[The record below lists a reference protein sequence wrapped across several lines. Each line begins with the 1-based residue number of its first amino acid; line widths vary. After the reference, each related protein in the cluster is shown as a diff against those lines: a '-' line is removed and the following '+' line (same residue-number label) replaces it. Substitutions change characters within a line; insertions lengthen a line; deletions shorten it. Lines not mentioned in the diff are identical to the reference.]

1 MKFYFLISFLI
12 SLIKIIIS
20 KENDN
25 LLVFKFKTLYQQKV
39 KEDSDY
45 NSVDF
50 MNSYIL
56 SKVYLEFE
64 AGNEE
69 EFEKGCNQVLK
80 SFINSKSSIFVFR
93 DDKKVNKTFC
103 NFNTSFLES
112 YKVNMLSSQF
122 CESYQ
127 TFKINTDFE
136 LKKYIYS
143 DFFIENYFCLN
154 DSLCSEVGID
164 IQTFPPSGRQNFLT
178 QLHKILNSSEL
189 NFCLYYLDTTKEEGV
204 FTFGLMPHNFT
215 NKYMEKNMVSFYSQ
229 TDTFSINFDTITL
242 NEKEY
247 SKEDEKYE
255 SPVKLEISLDKEGIE
270 FDQYFFGIL
279 KDIFFLPYIEKGICE
294 ISDDQFTSKVIF
306 CHDNQF
312 GINDIKKFPT
322 IKFIKY
328 NINFNI
334 TFTGEELFYYKEHK
348 YFCKIYCK
356 YGTYRT
362 FVIGRILLKKYL
374 TVFNGDKKQIYF
386 YKQEIE
392 EKEEI
397 IDKNFIDKYWIIILI
412 SSIVLIIIVYLLG
425 FLTGKLVYQGRKK
438 LANELEDNYD
448 YKNDIDKTTNPLYNP
463 KEEAE

>member
-1 MKFYFLISFLI
+1 MKFYFLILFLI
-12 SLIKIIIS
+12 SLIKIILS
-20 KENDN
+20 KENEN
-25 LLVFKFKTLYQQKV
+25 LLVFKFKTLYQQKA
-39 KEDSDY
+39 KEISEF

-69 EFEKGCNQVLK
+69 EFEKGSNQVLK
-80 SFINSKSSIFVFR
+80 SFINSKSNIFVFR

-103 NFNTSFLES
+103 NFNTSFLDS
-112 YKVNMLSSQF
+112 YKVKMLSSQF

-136 LKKYIYS
+136 LKEYFYT

-164 IQTFPPSGRQNFLT
+164 IQTFPQSGRQNFLS

-189 NFCLYYLDTTKEEGV
+189 NFCLYYLDITKEEGF

-215 NKYMEKNMVSFYSQ
+215 NNYREKNIVSFYSQ
-229 TDTFSINFDTITL
+229 TDTFSISFDTITL

-247 SKEDEKYE
+247 SKEGEKHE

-312 GINDIKKFPT
+312 GINDIKQFPT
-322 IKFIKY
+322 IKYIKY

-356 YGTYRT
+356 YSNYRT

-374 TVFNGDKKQIYF
+374 TVFNGDKKQVYF
-386 YKQEIE
+386 YKQEIK

-397 IDKNFIDKYWIIILI
+397 IEQNYIDKYWIIILI
-412 SSIVLIIIVYLLG
+412 SSIALIIIVYLLG

-448 YKNDIDKTTNPLYNP
+448 YNNDIDKNINSLYNP
-463 KEEAE
+463 KEDKE